1 MAIVY
6 DMRMTLPLSLA
17 NIEQAA
23 QSIDARIRQT
33 PQYVDPSLSRHFGT
47 DVLIKIESAN
57 VLRSFKGRGAD
68 FFMKSVKSD
77 QPVVTASAGNFGQ
90 AIAWAGATRGIE
102 VRVFAAENANP
113 RKIDRMRALGA
124 QISIAGHDFDA
135 AKDAAREFA
144 ERHRNARFVEDGR
157 DPAISEGAGTIGYEL
172 AAENL
177 DTLLVPVGNGALVSG
192 VGTWLKAHSP
202 KTRVIGVVAGSAPS
216 MALSWEQGAQVC
228 APVSTIADGIAIR
241 VPVPAALDWMKETV
255 DLVVKVSESS
265 ILRALMLIRDLAGL
279 LLEPAAAVGV
289 AALMEN
295 PELRRGRVGTILTG
309 SNFSTEIA
317 AVLRDSPSVNS
328 N

>member
-1 MAIVY
+1 
-6 DMRMTLPLSLA
+6 MTPPLNLA

-23 QSIDARIRQT
+23 HSIDKRIRQT

-47 DVLIKIESAN
+47 DVLIKIESMN

-68 FFMKSVKSD
+68 FFMRSVESD

-90 AIAWAGATRGIE
+90 AIAWAGAARGID

-124 QISIAGHDFDA
+124 RISIEGHDFDA

-144 ERHRNARFVEDGR
+144 ERHSNARFVEDGR

-172 AAENL
+172 VAENL

-192 VGTWLKAHSP
+192 VGAWFKAHSP

-289 AALMEN
+289 GALMEH

-317 AVLRDSPSVNS
+317 AALRDSPSVSCN
-328 N
+328 